1 VKRDLEA
8 ALQNPNRVEGLRSAE
23 KLLNAHGVASEA
35 LTQSLAQ
42 YRRVLDS
49 GRVPKTGP
57 ADDLRR
63 APLL

>member
-1 VKRDLEA
+1 MQRDLEA
-8 ALQNPNRVEGLRSAE
+8 ALQNPDRVEGLRLAE
-23 KLLNAHGVASEA
+23 ALLTTRGVASES

-42 YRRVLDS
+42 YHGMLDS
-49 GRVPKTGP
+49 GRLPKTGP